1 MDTIC
6 INLNNKDAGNIDFID
21 VVKRQLPQCNEHYY
35 SNNDKYVLTGNFR
48 NMKVTAS
55 NENIKIENSL
65 TKMFLGDNI
74 KMLSKK
80 DVKSAI
86 DLLSDELQ
94 LPFKHSKVSKLHFGL
109 NIMLQHPV
117 NLYLPYLG
125 LNGRYTRL
133 MQPTSLEYRTK
144 ARQFVLYDK
153 IAQMKASKE
162 PINQLYENKNV
173 LRIEKRYNAR
183 FADYFNMPEIRA
195 SNLYSDNL
203 YTLLVNDWIKDF
215 RNIKINKQL
224 KLDMDNIT
232 TVKDQQRLGI
242 LVLIEKLGGKQQ
254 ALNELNERY
263 AKGIITK
270 KQKFDI
276 KKAYED
282 AEKLSAIYVENDL
295 TKELTSKV
303 YQVSKYRY

>member
-133 MQPTSLEYRTK
+133 IQPTSLEYRTK

-162 PINQLYENKNV
+162 PINQLYENRNV